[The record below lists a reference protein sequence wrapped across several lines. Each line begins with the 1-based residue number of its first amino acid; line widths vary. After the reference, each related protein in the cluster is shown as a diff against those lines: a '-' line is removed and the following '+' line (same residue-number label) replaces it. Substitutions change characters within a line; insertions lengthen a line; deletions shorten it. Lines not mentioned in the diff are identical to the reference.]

1 MAALVTALAVPAAP
15 AYAEGTV
22 GTSFPSDFA
31 VPTDAS
37 LGAPVIGFGGS
48 DGEVRRTPVIFLH
61 GNNDTPYPTT
71 CNGAYGAPQ
80 AFAQH
85 FADAGYSLKELWGL
99 GYQGDQCD
107 LLTDQTRR
115 AAEAHTTIANV
126 PDLRAFVRAVLD
138 YTGAKQVDLVGHS
151 LGASL
156 SREWM
161 RQDDAYGIVRRLV
174 SIDGPHHGIINCS
187 PDPRN
192 YYAPTLGFTPDSP
205 VCAEYG
211 AADSEFLTRLNAGDE
226 TPGPTEY
233 LAILNTDASFVYM
246 DRQDGVLPPVPAQDS
261 AGRPHD
267 FSASARLDGA
277 ETVELNGQGRYDGTL
292 LAAHTGIVASPEV
305 WDVTLEFLSRPAPG
319 PAPAAR
325 PSLAPR
331 PAPRPPRPAPSRPLP
346 ATGGTAQ
353 LPLVALAAVAGALQ
367 LRRRWG

>member
-1 MAALVTALAVPAAP
+1 MRTLAAAVLVAVTAVLVPTP

-22 GTSFPSDFA
+22 GTTFPADFS

-37 LGAPVIGFGGS
+37 LGVPVIGFGGA

-71 CNGAYGAPQ
+71 CNGAYGAPL

-85 FADAGYSLKELWGL
+85 FADAGYTLRELWGL

-115 AAEAHTTIANV
+115 AAEAHTTVANV

-138 YTGAKQVDLVGHS
+138 YTGAEQVDLVGHS

-161 RQDDAYGIVRRLV
+161 RQDDAYPVVRRLV

-187 PDPRN
+187 PSPQN

-205 VCAEYG
+205 VCVEYG

-233 LAILNTDASFVYM
+233 LAIVNTDASFVYL

-267 FSASARLDGA
+267 FSDSARLAGA
-277 ETVELNGQGRYDGTL
+277 ETVELTGQGRYDGTL
-292 LAAHTGIVASPEV
+292 LAAHTGIVNSPDV
-305 WDVTLEFLSRPAPG
+305 WARTLDFLSAPPAVVDP
-319 PAPAAR
+319 
-325 PSLAPR
+325 APR
-331 PAPRPPRPAPSRPLP
+331 PAPAPTPRPAPLPPAVPLP
-346 ATGGTAQ
+346 ATGG
-353 LPLVALAAVAGALQ
+353 
-367 LRRRWG
+367 